1 MLIKKSISLFLVV
14 AFLFSTA
21 FADYTITQRR
31 TFENSSME
39 VTTQAKGVRV
49 RRSNK
54 ISLGPE
60 EKGDEDDPMLKQ
72 MMSEMMPTL
81 TYISQCDLKQDLIVN
96 DSKKTYFI
104 EYHDWSTAPPE
115 KLALRP
121 KKKIEV
127 RGTVTFS
134 TSIEDS
140 GKRKQMF
147 GLNARW
153 LKYTVDSVFSA
164 DSCEGAK
171 THRMVQEGWFVD
183 LTLESK
189 GCDPPPMPEGEDSG
203 CRPRPI
209 YKNMQSAGF
218 MLEGTTTG
226 YENGKKLMTDKIE
239 TIELSK
245 ATLDQALFEIPKD
258 FTEVDSFSELMRGV
272 AGGGPV
278 DNTAVTRISK
288 NASDDGKA
296 KTLKTVAIDFFSG
309 SSAKVDQQQMR
320 ELISDRLTAAG
331 MAGYLVTSQAELTTG
346 NFKNIIAVD
355 IKKTKE
361 SGGAKIGGLFGKVTG
376 TPDASK
382 LGDSEAEIVITVL
395 AQDGKTVVGTATANE
410 KVKGSVNDAVRAAI
424 EKALPG
430 LLPKLK

>member
-1 MLIKKSISLFLVV
+1 MIVKKSVSLFLVF
-14 AFLFSTA
+14 AFLYSSA

-31 TFENSSME
+31 TIDGSSME
-39 VTTQAKGVRV
+39 VTIQAKGVRV

-54 ISLGPE
+54 ISFGPE
-60 EKGDEDDPMLKQ
+60 DKADEDDPMIKQ
-72 MMSEMMPTL
+72 IMSEMMPTL
-81 TYISQCDLKQDLIVN
+81 TYITQCDLKQDLIVN
-96 DSKKTYFI
+96 DSKRTYFI
-104 EYHDWSTAPPE
+104 EYHDWSSVPPE

-121 KKKIEV
+121 RKKIQV
-127 RGTVTFS
+127 RGTVTFN

-153 LKYTVDSVFSA
+153 LKYTVDTVFSA

-171 THRMVQEGWFVD
+171 THKMVQEGWFID

-209 YKNMQSAGF
+209 YKNMQSPGL

-226 YENGKKLMTDKIE
+226 YENGKKMMSDKIE
-239 TIELSK
+239 TVELSK
-245 ATLDQALFEIPKD
+245 ATLDQALFEIPKGYN
-258 FTEVDSFSELMRGV
+258 EADSFSELIRGIS
-272 AGGGPV
+272 GPV
-278 DNTAVTRISK
+278 DNTAVTRVSR

-296 KTLKTVAIDFFSG
+296 KTVKTIAIDFFSG
-309 SSAKVDQQQMR
+309 STSKVDQQQLR
-320 ELISDRLTAAG
+320 ELISDRLTSAG
-331 MAGYLVTSQAELTTG
+331 MAGYLVASQAELTTG

-355 IKKTKE
+355 VKRTKE
-361 SGGAKIGGLFGKVTG
+361 SGGAKIGGLFGRVTG

-395 AQDGKTVVGTATANE
+395 AQDGKTIVATSSANE
-410 KVKGSVNDAVRAAI
+410 KAKGSVNDAVRAAI
-424 EKALPG
+424 EKALPSV
-430 LLPKLK
+430 LPKLK

>member
-1 MLIKKSISLFLVV
+1 MLKKQIFSLLLISSFFTSFV
-14 AFLFSTA
+14 

-31 TFENSSME
+31 TLDGSSVEMT
-39 VTTQAKGVRV
+39 VQAKGVRV
-49 RRSNK
+49 RRANK

-60 EKGDEDDPMLKQ
+60 EKGDEDDPMFKQ

-81 TYISQCDLKQDLIVN
+81 TYISQCDLKQDLVVN
-96 DSKKTYFI
+96 DNKRSYFI
-104 EYHDWSTAPPE
+104 EYHDWSAAPPE

-121 KKKIEV
+121 KKKVEV
-127 RGTVTFS
+127 RGTVTFN

-153 LKYTVDSVFSA
+153 LKYTVDTVFSA

-171 THRMVQEGWFVD
+171 THKMVQEGWFVD
-183 LTLESK
+183 LSLESK
-189 GCDPPPMPEGEDSG
+189 GCDPPPMPQSEDSG
-203 CRPRPI
+203 CRPRPV
-209 YKNMQSAGF
+209 YRNMQNAGF
-218 MLEGTTTG
+218 FLEGTTTFF
-226 YENGKKLMTDKIE
+226 ENGKKTMTDSLE
-239 TIELSK
+239 TLALSK
-245 ATLDQALFEIPKD
+245 ATLDQALFEVPKD
-258 FTEVDSFSELMRGV
+258 YAEVDSFSELMRGV
-272 AGGGPV
+272 TGPA
-278 DNTAVTRISK
+278 DNTAITRITK

-296 KTLKTVAIDFFSG
+296 KSVKTVAIDFFSG
-309 SSAKVDQQQMR
+309 SSSKVDQQQMR
-320 ELISDRLTAAG
+320 ELISDRLTGAG

-395 AQDGKTVVGTATANE
+395 AQDGKTVVGTASANE
-410 KVKGSVNDAVRAAI
+410 KVKGSINDAVRAAI
-424 EKALPG
+424 ERALPG
-430 LLPKLK
+430 LLTKLK